1 MLIERLR
8 TSVSHALSQ
17 VVKPDLNETK
27 IESRSQ
33 VAVLDFFSAVGFS
46 NPTAIIK
53 KNRLDLSS
61 RVFLMLIS
69 FKIISIQTDLQIWG
83 HPKVN
88 SPLMFSR
95 MQ

>member
-53 KNRLDLSS
+53 KKPTGFIQSGFFDVDL
-61 RVFLMLIS
+61 F
-69 FKIISIQTDLQIWG
+69 
-83 HPKVN
+83 
-88 SPLMFSR
+88 
-95 MQ
+95 